1 MNEIDYVFGT
11 GDGTV
16 TTWSGI
22 ADLSLADPAVPDAIW
37 LDFDGAGPPDD
48 ALWDS
53 DRDGVADVAALD
65 TDGDGVLDHFYTD
78 PDGLG
83 TWSHRV
89 TGAPADASAEPLPWT
104 VRGPDGALSAPR
116 ADPAP
121 ATSSPGASA
130 PGPVSC
136 LTTEVPLVPV
146 DLRTAAPPLP
156 TETGAPP
163 PAPTSAPDRPPA

>member
-89 TGAPADASAEPLPWT
+89 TGAPADA
-104 VRGPDGALSAPR
+104 
-116 ADPAP
+116 
-121 ATSSPGASA
+121 
-130 PGPVSC
+130 
-136 LTTEVPLVPV
+136 PLVPV
-146 DLRTAAPPLP
+146 DPRTAAPPLP